1 MTKRGTSKATRR
13 PAAKRPAAKRPP
25 VKRAAVKHAASQP
38 VAGKRASRD
47 IEGALNARRRALADL
62 MHSQALGQGDIRAA
76 VRQITETAAQVL
88 DVERASVWQLVDGGC
103 AIECIDLYERS
114 QARHSAGTRIRAADV
129 PRYFAA
135 LQTERAIR
143 AHDARSDPRT
153 SEFRKGYLEPLGI
166 RAMLD
171 APVFL
176 RGKMVGVVCHEHTKT
191 ARRWQQSEEL
201 LAGTF
206 ADFVALVLETSAW
219 HRPRRRCAS
228 SATRSPARSSTARA
242 SWRRARRTCARWSIS
257 RPSRWC

>member
-1 MTKRGTSKATRR
+1 
-13 PAAKRPAAKRPP
+13 
-25 VKRAAVKHAASQP
+25 
-38 VAGKRASRD
+38 
-47 IEGALNARRRALADL
+47 
-62 MHSQALGQGDIRAA
+62 MHSQALRQGDIRSA
-76 VRQITETAAQVL
+76 VKQITETASQLL
-88 DVERASVWQLVDGGC
+88 DVERASVSQLVDGGS

-143 AHDARSDPRT
+143 AHDARTDART
-153 SEFRKGYLEPLGI
+153 SEFRKGYLQPLGI

-176 RGKMVGVVCHEHTKT
+176 RGKMVGVVCHEHTET

-219 HRPRRRCAS
+219 HQAEEALRVERDAIANKVVDRTRELAESEANLRALVDFSPVAMVLTRLSDSKIVLANRRA
-228 SATRSPARSSTARA
+228 AAMFEVPLHAIQGRSPPTTGWTSRRVAVI
-242 SWRRARRTCARWSIS
+242 WRRS
-257 RPSRWC
+257 